1 MNRKECLEE
10 SIKCVCTDREGQ
22 YGSPENNFSLIAELW
37 SAYKGETFTAEDV
50 AMMMALLKIA
60 RIKMGKHNDDNYV
73 DLAGYAACACELRF
87 PEVGKTCEE
96 PTEEEL
102 KEKMKNKQWVIAN
115 CGVNKETNE
124 PMLCSEIGGCRK
136 CLFGEIDC
144 CYESMR
150 EWVEDHFTDAGKM
163 VGTDTNVGTKKP
175 KFRLEDYKGRYV
187 MHCDTEEKAK
197 IFCRYL
203 HENGCNWMDGDWY
216 ISDTRYSLDKEKTCY
231 EFGSG
236 LHGNLYDYMDMSFEI
251 LEFEDFDWS
260 EYGEGK

>member
-1 MNRKECLEE
+1 MNRQECLEE
-10 SIKCVCTDREGQ
+10 SIKCVCTDRKEQ

-60 RIKMGKHNDDNYV
+60 RIKTGKHKDDNYV

-87 PEVGKTCEE
+87 ADVGKTCKE
-96 PTEEEL
+96 PTEGEL
-102 KEKMKNKQWVIAN
+102 IDMY
-115 CGVNKETNE
+115 GVDKETNE

-136 CLFGEIDC
+136 CLFDKDSDC
-144 CYESMR
+144 YDSMR
-150 EWVEDHFTDAGKM
+150 EWIKNNFADDGKM

-175 KFRLEDYKGRYV
+175 KFRMEDYKGRYV

-203 HENGCNWMDGDWY
+203 HVNGCNWMNGNYY
-216 ISDTRYSLDKEKTCY
+216 IEDIHYSLDEEKTCY
-231 EFGSG
+231 EFESG
-236 LHGNLYDYMDMSFEI
+236 LHGNLDDYKEMRFEI
-251 LEFEDFDWS
+251 LEFDDFDWS
-260 EYGEGK
+260 EYGEEK